1 MGADLVGIGRLQC
14 RALAA
19 KGEEGVRRMLEWLED
34 EVLRCLGLLGSRNFG
49 ELDKSCLHQAT
60 PTNMPHVFSAIP
72 LLEIEPYRY

>member
-1 MGADLVGIGRLQC
+1 
-14 RALAA
+14 
-19 KGEEGVRRMLEWLED
+19 
-34 EVLRCLGLLGSRNFG
+34 VLLLGSRNFG